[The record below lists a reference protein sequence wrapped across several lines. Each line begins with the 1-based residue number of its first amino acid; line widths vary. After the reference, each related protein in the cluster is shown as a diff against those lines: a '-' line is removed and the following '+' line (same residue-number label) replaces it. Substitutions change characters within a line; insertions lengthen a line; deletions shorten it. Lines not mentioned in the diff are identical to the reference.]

1 MTSVES
7 GWEQASAG
15 DKAMGIYVSRPAAP
29 GRFPAVLV
37 LQEIFGVNSY
47 VRRMADRIAA
57 EGYVAVAPD
66 LFHRQGDRWEGRYDD
81 FGPALERMQR
91 FDDEVSLQDM
101 DPLLDAVRGRADV
114 RGERIAVLGFCL
126 GGRLA
131 YSMACTKDIQASAA
145 FYGVGIPG
153 PPLAKTGG
161 LACPLLLFFAEK
173 DQHAPVADAAV
184 IEKALAAH
192 GKKADIVICPGVDH
206 GFFNDEREAFHPP
219 TATAAWERLLSFLDR
234 HLRGDTAMGAIG

>member
-1 MTSVES
+1 MTSIES
-7 GWEQASAG
+7 RWEQVSAG
-15 DKAMGIYVSRPAAP
+15 DKTMGIYVSRPAGP

-37 LQEIFGVNSY
+37 LQEIFGVNTY

-81 FGPALERMQR
+81 FEPALERMQR
-91 FDDEVSLQDM
+91 FDDEVCLQDM
-101 DPLLDAVRGRADV
+101 DPILEAVRGRADV
-114 RGERIAVLGFCL
+114 QGERTAVVGFCL

-161 LACPLLLFFAEK
+161 LGCPLLLFFAEK
-173 DQHAPVADAAV
+173 DQHALVTDAAI
-184 IEKALAAH
+184 IERALAAQ
-192 GKKADIVICPGVDH
+192 GKKADIVIFPGVDH
-206 GFFNDEREAFHPP
+206 GFFNDEREAFDPP
-219 TATAAWERLLSFLDR
+219 TASAAWERLRLFLDR
-234 HLRGDTAMGAIG
+234 HLRGTADPDAIG